1 MARYEYSINAWF
13 CSDTKFSESKILR
26 TFMKLLEMDF
36 DADETDIEVD
46 SQEVKE

>member
-1 MARYEYSINAWF
+1 MARYDYVINAWF

-26 TFMKLLEMDF
+26 TLMRLLEMNF

-46 SQEVKE
+46 SQEVEE